1 MTWRDTLEGLKQEL
15 TEVRTQRQRRVEEED
30 AGLQKERDD
39 LSRMA
44 KDLGVDELL
53 AEMNAT
59 LLDGKGEI
67 ETIIGWESNDGDPD
81 LDGVI
86 SMNGDE
92 PDDDDEDTD
101 VITTILSWEEG
112 GEMEIAVDLGLSDE
126 GIYLQINE
134 IEIRPERDAL
144 EQGLIV
150 AFRDELDLSKF
161 GYSDQKSNGKRPGNR
176 ARQGRV
182 RSRRLSVDRRLFCRL

>member
-15 TEVRTQRQRRVEEED
+15 IEVRTQRQRRVEEED

-67 ETIIGWESNDGDPD
+67 QTIVGWVSDDGDPD

-92 PDDDDEDTD
+92 PDDDGEDTD

-150 AFRDELDLSKF
+150 AFRDELDL
-161 GYSDQKSNGKRPGNR
+161 
-176 ARQGRV
+176 
-182 RSRRLSVDRRLFCRL
+182 

>member
-1 MTWRDTLEGLKQEL
+1 MLGERPMTWRETLEGLKRDL
-15 TEVRTQRQRRVEEED
+15 NDVRAERQRKVEEEE
-30 AGLQKERDD
+30 AELQGERDD

-44 KDLGVDELL
+44 KELGIDGLL

-67 ETIIGWESNDGDPD
+67 ETIVGWESGDD
-81 LDGVI
+81 VETESGI

-92 PDDDDEDTD
+92 PDEDEDTD

-112 GEMEIAVDLGLSDE
+112 GEMEIAVDLGLSDD

-134 IEIRPERDAL
+134 IEIRPEREAL
-144 EQGLIV
+144 EQGLIE
-150 AFRDELDLSKF
+150 AFRDELEL
-161 GYSDQKSNGKRPGNR
+161 
-176 ARQGRV
+176 
-182 RSRRLSVDRRLFCRL
+182 

>member
-1 MTWRDTLEGLKQEL
+1 MTWRETLEGLKQEL
-15 TEVRTQRQRRVEEED
+15 TDVRAVRQRRVEEDE
-30 AGLQKERDD
+30 AGLKKERDD
-39 LSRMA
+39 LSRMSRE
-44 KDLGVDELL
+44 LGLDGLL

-67 ETIIGWESNDGDPD
+67 ETIVGWESRGEDPD
-81 LDGVI
+81 LDAGI

-92 PDDDDEDTD
+92 PDEDDEDTD

-134 IEIRPERDAL
+134 IEIRPEREAL
-144 EQGLIV
+144 EKGLIE
-150 AFRDELDLSKF
+150 AFRDELDL
-161 GYSDQKSNGKRPGNR
+161 
-176 ARQGRV
+176 
-182 RSRRLSVDRRLFCRL
+182 

>member
-1 MTWRDTLEGLKQEL
+1 MTWRETLEGLKQEL
-15 TEVRTQRQRRVEEED
+15 TDVRAVRQRRMDED
-30 AGLQKERDD
+30 EAGLQKERDD
-39 LSRMA
+39 LSRTFQ
-44 KDLGVDELL
+44 DLGVDGLL

-67 ETIIGWESNDGDPD
+67 ETIVGWESTAEDPD
-81 LDGVI
+81 QEAGI

-92 PDDDDEDTD
+92 PDEDDEDTD

-134 IEIRPERDAL
+134 IEIRPEKEAL
-144 EQGLIV
+144 EQGLIQ
-150 AFRDELDLSKF
+150 AFRDELDL
-161 GYSDQKSNGKRPGNR
+161 
-176 ARQGRV
+176 
-182 RSRRLSVDRRLFCRL
+182 

>member
-67 ETIIGWESNDGDPD
+67 QTIIGWESDDGDPD

-92 PDDDDEDTD
+92 PDDDGEDTD

-150 AFRDELDLSKF
+150 AFRDELAL
-161 GYSDQKSNGKRPGNR
+161 
-176 ARQGRV
+176 
-182 RSRRLSVDRRLFCRL
+182 

>member
-67 ETIIGWESNDGDPD
+67 QTIIGWESDVGDPD

-150 AFRDELDLSKF
+150 AFRDELDL
-161 GYSDQKSNGKRPGNR
+161 
-176 ARQGRV
+176 
-182 RSRRLSVDRRLFCRL
+182 

>member
-67 ETIIGWESNDGDPD
+67 QTIIGWESDDGDPD
-81 LDGVI
+81 LEGVI

-92 PDDDDEDTD
+92 PDDDDENTD

-150 AFRDELDLSKF
+150 AFRDELDL
-161 GYSDQKSNGKRPGNR
+161 
-176 ARQGRV
+176 
-182 RSRRLSVDRRLFCRL
+182 

>member
-15 TEVRTQRQRRVEEED
+15 IEVRTQRQRRVEEED

-39 LSRMA
+39 LSLLA

-67 ETIIGWESNDGDPD
+67 QTIIGWESDDGDPD

-92 PDDDDEDTD
+92 PDDDGEDTD

-150 AFRDELDLSKF
+150 AFRDELDL
-161 GYSDQKSNGKRPGNR
+161 
-176 ARQGRV
+176 
-182 RSRRLSVDRRLFCRL
+182 